1 LRYGFF
7 TRFSPLFFKTFI
19 LFCCLFYS
27 IKNEHGNKRADQTPK
42 LRKDVKKREAGDEP
56 TPTREEEEVLLYMTE
71 KTSTRK
77 KKEKNE
83 KKGLSI
89 FIQHPLGSPAFNRLI
104 KVNTFPLF
112 ENSQV

>member
-1 LRYGFF
+1 M
-7 TRFSPLFFKTFI
+7 SQPQH
-19 LFCCLFYS
+19 
-27 IKNEHGNKRADQTPK
+27 E
-42 LRKDVKKREAGDEP
+42 
-56 TPTREEEEVLLYMTE
+56 
-71 KTSTRK
+71 K